1 MLRRYFGKISPLPIE
16 VLVGHNGE
24 LVIDELDE
32 SVYIMDGVTPGGYR
46 IFGGAS
52 ITAITQP
59 SNPSTGTMW
68 YDPETGRI
76 YVYYNNTWVDASPS
90 LSSGGS
96 SSVFTGNIAPANN
109 TTGTFWYDTNSG
121 RIYVYYD
128 GTWIDASPAVKGDTG
143 PTGPIGYT
151 GPQGIP
157 GIAASTGATGYTGP
171 AGDAGTTG
179 STGPTGQIGPTGV
192 GIQGST
198 GARGATGP
206 TGLGTNY
213 TNTNVLSYLQVV
225 SGNILPSANLTYS
238 LGSAKFQWK
247 DLYVSNSTIFIGG
260 VPLSVDVGGNLLVN
274 GNLITSGATH
284 VSALSNGSYTVSL
297 GTDGYLNL
305 PNGVDNNG
313 ALIQSAN
320 AVRINSNNKFWNFGT
335 AGTLTLPYNNYL
347 ETTDINL
354 KIGSQSHVIIRANAE
369 YGETTKSWTFGTD
382 GNLITP
388 TGGIL
393 GDVFNDGYGLGL
405 QAPAGGSYVTVGSS
419 NQLNYLSVDD
429 THAIIQVNENV
440 WDFGTD
446 GNLILP
452 VGGEIHSAT
461 GIGAVVINTNDG
473 INNYNWTFGEN
484 GITTLPGK
492 VNITDATESTS
503 VSSAALKV
511 AGGIGIA
518 KAAHI
523 GGAVHI
529 TDTTPSTNYQSGAL
543 VIDGG
548 LGVNGNINLS
558 GNINII
564 SGNINLQ
571 EFTGQTG
578 HFIGDPVTG
587 FGAVYAGKSGFI
599 ILPYTVA
606 QFTENNNSYAQINT
620 QNESAGNQAS
630 ADYVATADQG
640 SDSTYFIDMGITNSG
655 YDPAL
660 GAANNAMGTSVD
672 PMDAYIYVQGNIDN
686 TEHTGGNLTIGTSTP
701 TKSVKIIAGG
711 VEAADVVLTISSDR
725 VTSNQDFY
733 ASEFYYSNGTPLSG
747 SGPTGATGPAIMGP
761 TGPQGATGSAGSAGA
776 TGPQGATGAASTVT
790 GPTGPIG
797 ATGPAASDSTFSNSN
812 VAAYLTTYTGNISVG
827 NVAFTNASG
836 RITFTNNAYIQG
848 DTVTR
853 NGSILL
859 QPATTGTFPSVL
871 IGGAGRIAAPNG
883 SVHLILNPS
892 DFTIQVPLKS
902 TISSS
907 STSTSTGAIQIP
919 GGIGIGNDSYFAAN
933 VTVAGTYGIIAPNRP
948 AFRVYGAGNTNVLT
962 TTTNNTGVL
971 NGNNYAI
978 DYQQGAALNTTTGLF
993 TAPVAGLYHVTLN
1006 IRTTNNT
1013 NSVINQAVIQKNSTV
1028 IIMVEFGVNTT
1039 MNHAGGS
1046 TITKLAVGDTLSLK
1060 ILGGSLNFDGN
1071 DSWAVAYI
1079 G

>member
-157 GIAASTGATGYTGP
+157 GIAASTGATGQMGPTGV
-171 AGDAGTTG
+171 GIQG

-284 VSALSNGSYTVSL
+284 ISALSNGSYTVSL

-320 AVRINSNNKFWNFGT
+320 TVRINSNNKFWNFGT

-440 WDFGTD
+440 WDFGAD

-473 INNYNWTFGEN
+473 INNYNWIFGED

-511 AGGIGIA
+511 A
-518 KAAHI
+518 
-523 GGAVHI
+523 
-529 TDTTPSTNYQSGAL
+529 
-543 VIDGG
+543 
-548 LGVNGNINLS
+548 
-558 GNINII
+558 
-564 SGNINLQ
+564 
-571 EFTGQTG
+571 
-578 HFIGDPVTG
+578 
-587 FGAVYAGKSGFI
+587 
-599 ILPYTVA
+599 
-606 QFTENNNSYAQINT
+606 
-620 QNESAGNQAS
+620 
-630 ADYVATADQG
+630 
-640 SDSTYFIDMGITNSG
+640 
-655 YDPAL
+655 
-660 GAANNAMGTSVD
+660 
-672 PMDAYIYVQGNIDN
+672 
-686 TEHTGGNLTIGTSTP
+686 
-701 TKSVKIIAGG
+701 
-711 VEAADVVLTISSDR
+711 
-725 VTSNQDFY
+725 
-733 ASEFYYSNGTPLSG
+733 
-747 SGPTGATGPAIMGP
+747 
-761 TGPQGATGSAGSAGA
+761 
-776 TGPQGATGAASTVT
+776 
-790 GPTGPIG
+790 
-797 ATGPAASDSTFSNSN
+797 
-812 VAAYLTTYTGNISVG
+812 
-827 NVAFTNASG
+827 
-836 RITFTNNAYIQG
+836 
-848 DTVTR
+848 
-853 NGSILL
+853 
-859 QPATTGTFPSVL
+859 
-871 IGGAGRIAAPNG
+871 
-883 SVHLILNPS
+883 
-892 DFTIQVPLKS
+892 
-902 TISSS
+902 
-907 STSTSTGAIQIP
+907 